1 MEIHSFLICLV
12 NSKTIERQVWLEL
25 IDTAVEETD
34 EYQISRNLEAQ
45 HRYLAWRTEKVVWI
59 HILNFCLFRS
69 HMIGDRSSH
78 EKHACCLFFNFELFR
93 NFLVCIN
100 IFKVGSG
107 TRCFEEADRGYTC
120 KGRRI

>member
-78 EKHACCLFFNFELFR
+78 EKHACLSV
-93 NFLVCIN
+93 FLILN
-100 IFKVGSG
+100 
-107 TRCFEEADRGYTC
+107 CFEIFLFA
-120 KGRRI
+120 